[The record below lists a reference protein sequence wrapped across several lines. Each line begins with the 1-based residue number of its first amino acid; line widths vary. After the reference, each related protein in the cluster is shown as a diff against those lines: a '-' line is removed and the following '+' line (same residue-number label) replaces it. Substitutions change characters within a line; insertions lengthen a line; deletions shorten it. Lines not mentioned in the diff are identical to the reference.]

1 MSRSPSAFVCPCDGA
16 RHRVAA
22 AREYVQEF
30 TNQLFQLANPLA
42 GGKEAGFA
50 EGGANPGYC
59 RLDGKYV
66 QNLLCKCQE
75 QGGSLT
81 AYPSIAS

>member
-1 MSRSPSAFVCPCDGA
+1 ML
-16 RHRVAA
+16 
-22 AREYVQEF
+22 QEF

-42 GGKEAGFA
+42 SSKGVTFNQGTD
-50 EGGANPGYC
+50 NPGYC
-59 RLDGKYV
+59 RLDDKYV
-66 QNLLCKCQE
+66 QNLLAKCQE